1 MNPLQEKTVLDYGA
15 KGDGITDDGAAFQ
28 RALDATTGRLYVPQG
43 NYLIGC
49 VLRIGSEIHLQLDPQ
64 ARLKLA
70 DNVATNPDDYFLTN
84 ANPEKGNCNITIEG
98 GTWDG
103 NNPGNPR
110 PSGLFDFGCS
120 GSLMH
125 FQNIRGLKL
134 INLHIH
140 NAEAYHV
147 RLTQVDGFHIEN
159 IRFSADSIRPNNDGI
174 HLGGH
179 CENGVIRNIKG
190 LHPGVTGD
198 DLVALNADD
207 ALTRTEVKGMT
218 CGPIRNIEISDLA
231 AEGCHSFVR
240 LLSVTSP
247 IENITINEVRGTCQV
262 AAINCDAARGCRVP
276 VFDESAP
283 PYPDGVGILRNIHID
298 DCIVAKSEANGI
310 ALLRLESRMENV
322 RFTNLSRDLKLDL
335 DPNTPTVR
343 LKHVAIRNMH
353 MNGQQHGPIAFG
365 KTFELNDSKI
375 DELRIN

>member
-1 MNPLQEKTVLDYGA
+1 MNTLQDKTVLDYGA

-28 RALDATTGRLYVPQG
+28 RALNSTTGRLHVPKG
-43 NYLIGC
+43 NYRIGC
-49 VLRIGSEIHLQLDPQ
+49 VLRIASGSHLHLAPQ
-64 ARLKLA
+64 ARLQLA
-70 DNVATNPDDYFLTN
+70 EHVARTPDDYFLTN
-84 ANPEKGNCNITIEG
+84 ATPEAGNCDITIEG
-98 GTWDG
+98 GTWNG
-103 NNPGNPR
+103 NSLGNPR
-110 PSGLFDFGCS
+110 PTGLFDFGCS

-125 FQNIRGLKL
+125 FQNVRGLKL

-159 IRFSADSIRPNNDGI
+159 IRFSADIIRPNNDGI

-207 ALTRTEVKGMT
+207 ALSRTEVKGMT
-218 CGPIRNIEISDLA
+218 CGPIRNIKISDIA

-247 IENITINEVRGTCQV
+247 IENVSIQRVRGTCQV

-283 PYPDGVGILRNIHID
+283 PYHDGVGMLRNIRVD
-298 DCIVAKSEANGI
+298 DCIVAKSKINGI
-310 ALLRLESRMENV
+310 ALLRLETRMENV
-322 RFTNLSRDLKLDL
+322 QFTNLTRDLKVEQ
-335 DPNTPTVR
+335 DPNTPTIR
-343 LKHVAIRNMH
+343 LKHVAIRKMQ
-353 MNGQQHGPIAFG
+353 MNGQQCEPIALG
-365 KTFELNDSKI
+365 DTFERNDSKI